1 MTSFRAIRGW
11 MVGVAVV
18 ALLVGSVVVASNMG
32 FKFVPQIPDGQAFN
46 LSLPWNNN
54 YTNAQSLLTDL
65 GNVTRVAKFEA
76 NSAITNWTGTAGVN
90 FGITKAEA
98 YIAYGGTGGA
108 TPVVVG
114 SHDPN
119 YTLNFTSGQAFNAAA
134 PYHQTL
140 TNAEQLR
147 TDIESQFPGSL
158 DRLAKFEADSALT
171 NWTGN
176 AGVNFS
182 LDLGAG
188 VIIYTKTDVSGYQWP
203 HY

>member
-1 MTSFRAIRGW
+1 MTSFRTIRGW
-11 MVGVAVV
+11 MVGMAVV

-54 YTNAQSLLTDL
+54 YAKAEDLRVDL
-65 GNVTRVAKFEA
+65 GNVTRVARFEP
-76 NSAITNWTGTAGVN
+76 NSALTNWTGVSGVN
-90 FGITKAEA
+90 FAITKGEA
-98 YIAYGGTGGA
+98 YIAYGDTGGA

-119 YTLNFTSGQAFNAAA
+119 FTLNFTNGEAFNAAA

-140 TNAEQLR
+140 TNAEGLR
-147 TDIESQFPGSL
+147 ADIESQFPGSVE
-158 DRLAKFEADSALT
+158 RIAKFEASSSLT
-171 NWTGN
+171 NWTGTS
-176 AGVNFS
+176 GVNFA

-188 VIIYTKTDVSGYQWP
+188 VVIYAKADVSGYQWP